1 MSEKNLFLKFGLK
14 TVLTLFITFLVLFG
28 SEKFWGLK
36 GYKFNDKIYGEL
48 QKSVIDTLY
57 MTFTSTLLAF
67 IIGSGL
73 AILLILTRKDGLMPN
88 KAIYSTLDVVV
99 NTLRSFP
106 FLILIVVLFPF
117 TKFLIGTSIG
127 TTAAIVP
134 LTIGSAPFIARLIEN
149 ALLEVGSDIIEA
161 AKSFGASKAQIIFRV
176 MFVEALPS
184 IINAITLT
192 LIVIIG
198 FTAMAGTVGGGGLG
212 DVAIRFGFQRFRPD
226 IMTYTVVILIVI
238 VQIIQSFGDL
248 LYKVTKK

>member
-1 MSEKNLFLKFGLK
+1 MYLKFALK
-14 TVLTLFITFLVLFG
+14 TIFTLFFTAVVLFV

-36 GYKFNDKIYGEL
+36 GYKFNDKIYAEL

-67 IIGSGL
+67 IIGSAL

-88 KAIYSTLDVVV
+88 EAIYSTLDVVV